1 MNVHRSMM
9 LVAAVLVASTAPVF
23 AGPCTDEISQ
33 MEGRIRALL
42 ESGTRSG
49 PSAAES
55 SAARLHHQPTP
66 RSIAGAES
74 AVGSAPAQTTE
85 AVKAIGTAREA
96 DRIGDQ
102 SACEAALA
110 EVKRLLG
117 P

>member
-42 ESGTRSG
+42 EAGTRSG

-85 AVKAIGTAREA
+85 AAKAMVTAREA
-96 DRIGDQ
+96 DSRGDQ
-102 SACEAALA
+102 SACEQALS
-110 EVKRLLG
+110 EVKRLIG